1 MREVARRLIVI
12 TAILKA
18 AEGKGDELEQEFQ
31 KLVPQVLNDPGTV
44 AYVVHRGMDDPS
56 KFFVYEKY
64 ESVEAL
70 RAHSSTPHFREF
82 SRATASMVDG
92 RPEVGRYQEIA

>member
-1 MREVARRLIVI
+1 MIVI

-18 AEGKGDELEQEFQ
+18 AEGKGDELEQEF
-31 KLVPQVLNDPGTV
+31 KNLVPKVLQDPGTI
-44 AYVVHRGMDDPS
+44 AYMVHRAMDDPS
-56 KFFVYEKY
+56 KFLVYEKY

-70 RAHSSTPHFREF
+70 RAHGSTPHFREF

-92 RPEVGRYQEIA
+92 RPEIGRYQEIA

>member
-1 MREVARRLIVI
+1 MIVI
-12 TAILKA
+12 AAMLKA
-18 AEGKGDELEQEFQ
+18 IDGKGDELEQEFR
-31 KLVPQVLNDPGTV
+31 KLVPKVLSDPGTI
-44 AYVVHRGMDDPS
+44 AYVVHRGTDDPS

-64 ESVEAL
+64 ENVEAL

-82 SRATASMVDG
+82 SRATASILDG

>member
-1 MREVARRLIVI
+1 MIVI

-18 AEGKGDELEQEFQ
+18 AEGKGDELEQEF
-31 KLVPQVLNDPGTV
+31 KNLVPKVLQDPGTI
-44 AYVVHRGMDDPS
+44 AYAVHRAMDDPS
-56 KFFVYEKY
+56 KFLVYEKY

-70 RAHSSTPHFREF
+70 RAHGSTPHFREF

-92 RPEVGRYQEIA
+92 RPEIGRYQEIA

>member
-1 MREVARRLIVI
+1 MIAI
-12 TAILKA
+12 TAFLKA
-18 AEGKGDELEQEFQ
+18 AEGKGDELEQEF
-31 KLVPQVLNDPGTV
+31 KNLVPKVLQDPGTV
-44 AYVVHRGMDDPS
+44 AYMVHRAMDDPS

-70 RAHSSTPHFREF
+70 RAHGSTPHFREF

-92 RPEVGRYQEIA
+92 RAEIGRYQQIA